1 MYLKKLRQILKV
13 LGDDTR
19 LRIVNLLSKEELT
32 VTDICFVLKK
42 NQPIVSKH
50 LERLR
55 MMKIVNDRREGNF
68 IYYSLMRDGEMDKII
83 QFIIDEFAAVETFQ
97 KDNKKLATLDR
108 SR

>member
-1 MYLKKLRQILKV
+1 MHLKKLRQILKV

-19 LRIVNLLSKEELT
+19 LRIVNLLGKEELA
-32 VTDICFVLKK
+32 VTDICFILKK